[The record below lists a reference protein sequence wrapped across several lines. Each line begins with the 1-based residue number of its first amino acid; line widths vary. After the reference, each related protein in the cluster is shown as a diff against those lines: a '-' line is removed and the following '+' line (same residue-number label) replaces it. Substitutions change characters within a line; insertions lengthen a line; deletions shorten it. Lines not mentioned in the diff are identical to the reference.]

1 MRAFL
6 YFCGVAIKK
15 NYGIQPRQPYQRY
28 INVQQIVMDHYD
40 PDVTTYAGIWRK
52 YVLPVYPM
60 TYKRF
65 IEIINMPRLKE
76 QLAVERA
83 KKNPVAANQLDLF
96 TDDGSPA

>member
-6 YFCGVAIKK
+6 YFCGVEKTSMEYNRANHI
-15 NYGIQPRQPYQRY
+15 QRY

-83 KKNPVAANQLDLF
+83 KKNPVFANQLDLF
-96 TDDGSPA
+96 TDS

>member
-1 MRAFL
+1 MCGRFVFLQRCNQKTMEYSRANH
-6 YFCGVAIKK
+6 I
-15 NYGIQPRQPYQRY
+15 QRY
-28 INVQQIVMDHYD
+28 INIQQIVLDHYD

-83 KKNPVAANQLDLF
+83 KKNPVIANQLDLF
-96 TDDGSPA
+96 TDS